1 MTRFLYAIAMA
12 ATLVSVGCDGG
23 GFNAKYTQ
31 DSQKQL
37 GMVYILPGIQGVD
50 SHYFNIRRGLA
61 KSGVNCGMMIHPWG
75 CQIPGLNL
83 LLNQTDSVDDR
94 TWGQRIAADIVAY
107 QKAYPGKPVHIIGQ
121 SGGAGVAVFT
131 AEALADIP
139 DAKPITGLVL
149 LDGSLSADYDL
160 TKALSMCSSGIINF
174 YNLRDVALLQ
184 VGTAMFG
191 NVDGGHG
198 DSAGRTGF
206 EEEYPTL
213 YQVRVTDDMVNGLDD
228 PHFADC
234 SSAFAGKYLAG
245 WILQSSWPPA
255 PTQLARR

>member
-1 MTRFLYAIAMA
+1 MTRFLCAIAVA
-12 ATLVSVGCDGG
+12 AMLASAGCAGG
-23 GFNAKYTQ
+23 LNHKFTQ

-50 SHYFNIRRGLA
+50 SHYINIRKGLA
-61 KSGVNCGMMIHPWG
+61 SSGVNCGIMIHPWG
-75 CQIPGLNL
+75 CRIPGINL
-83 LLNQTDSVDDR
+83 MINQTDSADDR
-94 TWGQRIAADIVAY
+94 TWGRRIAADIVSY
-107 QKAYPGKPVHIIGQ
+107 QKAYPGQPVHLIGQ

-139 DAKPITGLVL
+139 DAKPISGLVL
-149 LDGSLSADYDL
+149 LDASLSADYDL
-160 TKALSMCSSGIINF
+160 TKALSMCRSGIANF
-174 YNLRDVALLQ
+174 YNLRDVALLE

-206 EEEYPTL
+206 ENTYPNL
-213 YQVRVTDDMVNGLDD
+213 YQVQVTADMVNDLDD

-234 SSAFAGKYLAG
+234 SSAFAGKYIAQWISGGTWPLAT
-245 WILQSSWPPA
+245 A
-255 PTQLARR
+255 QLARR